1 MAAQKVLIQG
11 ESGSGKSFSIRN
23 LLMKYP
29 SSTMVVNV
37 TDKPF
42 PFRAKGAKVVST
54 DEVDKICGYMK
65 TACEEKGIKSIVI
78 DDAGYIMTDM
88 FMDKAMERGYEKFA
102 LIGKKF
108 FDLIHFVK
116 TLPDDVIV
124 YFIMHVEVGEDG
136 KTRAKTIG
144 KMLNDKVTLEG
155 LFTTVLLCQTDGKKH
170 VFVTQSDGT
179 TTAKSPIDLFDAE
192 IPNDLCFVDEQI
204 REYYDMPLCEEATA
218 K

>member
-1 MAAQKVLIQG
+1 MAQKIMLIG

-29 SSTMVVNV
+29 SSTMVINV
-37 TDKPF
+37 TEKEF
-42 PFRAKGAKVVST
+42 PFRIKGAKVVAT
-54 DEVDKICGYMK
+54 DDVDKIMGYLK
-65 TACEEKGIKSIVI
+65 VACEEKGIKRVVV
-78 DDAGYIMTDM
+78 DDAGYILTDM
-88 FMDKAMERGYEKFA
+88 FMARAMEKGYEKFSI
-102 LIGKKF
+102 IGKKF
-108 FDLIHFVK
+108 FDLINYIK
-116 TLPDDVIV
+116 TLPEDVTV
-124 YFIMHVEVGEDG
+124 YIIMHTEACDDG

-192 IPNDLCFVDEQI
+192 IPNDLCYVDEQI